1 MSKRNSLS
9 LNPYSSKK
17 NNSIHTRIIS
27 TKLIKNGFFNSNF
40 VEYII
45 KVKTVYKKWTIQKR
59 YSDFEKLY
67 LLLYKKYP
75 YLNFPSFPPK
85 RVFRF
90 TDNTIEERK
99 NKLNNFLYF
108 INNKINIYKNP
119 EIINFFNF
127 DSDILEIYAKNKSM
141 INHKNSEEDLNFVNM
156 INNYKGL
163 NRVMSSYNLTDNN
176 NIHLY
181 NKKTYFLYDENY
193 FVSFEEFKKNNS
205 DCNTLNLYIIDEFLR
220 NLDEQNE
227 HIGEITKTFFNFM
240 KCKNKWKTFSK
251 NEIIKLFIGGFITKD
266 ITNIIN
272 NKDNNDIKNDL
283 FSSEEMP
290 HMIRGIFFHI
300 GNYKLNNYGSKSC
313 MNFLLKLL
321 DTEINPEAEMYI
333 NIYKN
338 QKIEHFSLMNLPEI
352 AKNNGN
358 NYNNCY
364 KLIQIYLSQ
373 KYNNDEELNK
383 ILNEIGNEN
392 FVKSYKDWIN
402 RIIIC

>member
-1 MSKRNSLS
+1 MSRRNSLS
-9 LNPYSSKK
+9 LNPSKK

-45 KVKTVYKKWTIQKR
+45 KVKTVYKTWTINKR

-99 NKLNNFLYF
+99 NKFNNFLYF
-108 INNKINIYKNP
+108 INHKINFYKNP
-119 EIINFFNF
+119 EIINFFDFN
-127 DSDILEIYAKNKSM
+127 SDILQIYAKNKSM
-141 INHKNSEEDLNFVNM
+141 INNKNSQEDLNYFNM
-156 INNYKGL
+156 INNYNGM
-163 NRVMSSYNLTDNN
+163 NRVMSSNNLTENIN

-181 NKKTYFLYDENY
+181 DKENSFLYDDNY

-205 DCNTLNLYIIDEFLR
+205 DFNTLNLYIIDEFLR

-240 KCKNKWKTFSK
+240 KSKNKWKTFSK
-251 NEIIKLFIGGFITKD
+251 NEIIKLLIGGFITKD
-266 ITNIIN
+266 TNNIIN
-272 NKDNNDIKNDL
+272 LKNNKKDL

-290 HMIRGIFFHI
+290 QIIRGIFFHI

-321 DTEINPEAEMYI
+321 DTEINPEAELYI

-338 QKIEHFSLMNLPEI
+338 QNIENFSLMNLPEL
-352 AKNNGN
+352 ATKNCN
-358 NYNNCY
+358 NFNNCY
-364 KLIQIYLSQ
+364 KLIQIYISQ
-373 KYNNDEELNK
+373 KYNNNDELNK
-383 ILNEIGNEN
+383 YLYEIGNEN
-392 FVKSYKDWIN
+392 FVKSYKNWIN
-402 RIIIC
+402 RIII

>member
-45 KVKTVYKKWTIQKR
+45 KVKTVYKKWTIHKR

-163 NRVMSSYNLTDNN
+163 NRVMSSYNITENN

-181 NKKTYFLYDENY
+181 NKKIYFLYDENY

>member
-1 MSKRNSLS
+1 MSRRNSLS
-9 LNPYSSKK
+9 LNPSKK

-45 KVKTVYKKWTIQKR
+45 KVKTVYKTWTINKR

-99 NKLNNFLYF
+99 NKFNNFLYF
-108 INNKINIYKNP
+108 INHKINFYKNP
-119 EIINFFNF
+119 EIINFFDFN
-127 DSDILEIYAKNKSM
+127 SDILQIYAKNKSM
-141 INHKNSEEDLNFVNM
+141 INNKNSQEDLNYFNM
-156 INNYKGL
+156 INNYNGM
-163 NRVMSSYNLTDNN
+163 NRVMSSNNLTENIN

-181 NKKTYFLYDENY
+181 DKENSFLYDDNY

-205 DCNTLNLYIIDEFLR
+205 DFNTLNLYIIDEFLR

-240 KCKNKWKTFSK
+240 KSKNKWKTFSK
-251 NEIIKLFIGGFITKD
+251 NEIIKLLIGGFITKD
-266 ITNIIN
+266 TNNIIN
-272 NKDNNDIKNDL
+272 LKNNKKDL

-290 HMIRGIFFHI
+290 QIIRGIFFHI

-321 DTEINPEAEMYI
+321 DTEINPEAELYI

-338 QKIEHFSLMNLPEI
+338 QNIENFSLMNLPEL
-352 AKNNGN
+352 ATKNGN
-358 NYNNCY
+358 NFNNCY
-364 KLIQIYLSQ
+364 KLIQIYISQ
-373 KYNNDEELNK
+373 KYNNNDELNK
-383 ILNEIGNEN
+383 YLYEIGNEN
-392 FVKSYKDWIN
+392 FVKSYKNWIN
-402 RIIIC
+402 RIII

>member
-1 MSKRNSLS
+1 MSRRNSLS
-9 LNPYSSKK
+9 LNPSKK

-45 KVKTVYKKWTIQKR
+45 KVKTVYKTWTINKR

-99 NKLNNFLYF
+99 NKFNNFLYF
-108 INNKINIYKNP
+108 INHKINFYKNP
-119 EIINFFNF
+119 EIINFFDFN
-127 DSDILEIYAKNKSM
+127 SDILQIYAKNKSM
-141 INHKNSEEDLNFVNM
+141 INNKNSQEDLNYFNM
-156 INNYKGL
+156 INNYNGM
-163 NRVMSSYNLTDNN
+163 NRVMSSNNLTENIN

-181 NKKTYFLYDENY
+181 DKENSFLYDDNY

-205 DCNTLNLYIIDEFLR
+205 DFNTLNLYIIDEFLR

-240 KCKNKWKTFSK
+240 KNKNKWKTFSK
-251 NEIIKLFIGGFITKD
+251 NEIIKLLIGGFITKD
-266 ITNIIN
+266 TNNIIN
-272 NKDNNDIKNDL
+272 LKNNKKDL

-290 HMIRGIFFHI
+290 QIIRGIFFHI

-321 DTEINPEAEMYI
+321 DTEINPEAELYI

-338 QKIEHFSLMNLPEI
+338 QNIENFSLMNLPEL
-352 AKNNGN
+352 ATKNGN
-358 NYNNCY
+358 NFNNCY
-364 KLIQIYLSQ
+364 KLIQIYISQ
-373 KYNNDEELNK
+373 KYNNNDELNK
-383 ILNEIGNEN
+383 YLYEIGNEN
-392 FVKSYKDWIN
+392 FVKSYKNWIN
-402 RIIIC
+402 RIII

>member
-45 KVKTVYKKWTIQKR
+45 KVKTVYKKWTIHKR

-313 MNFLLKLL
+313 MNFLVKLL

>member
-45 KVKTVYKKWTIQKR
+45 KVKTVYKKWTIHKR

-163 NRVMSSYNLTDNN
+163 NRVMSSYNITENN

-240 KCKNKWKTFSK
+240 KCKNKWKKF
-251 NEIIKLFIGGFITKD
+251 
-266 ITNIIN
+266 
-272 NKDNNDIKNDL
+272 
-283 FSSEEMP
+283 
-290 HMIRGIFFHI
+290 
-300 GNYKLNNYGSKSC
+300 
-313 MNFLLKLL
+313 
-321 DTEINPEAEMYI
+321 
-333 NIYKN
+333 
-338 QKIEHFSLMNLPEI
+338 
-352 AKNNGN
+352 
-358 NYNNCY
+358 
-364 KLIQIYLSQ
+364 
-373 KYNNDEELNK
+373 
-383 ILNEIGNEN
+383 
-392 FVKSYKDWIN
+392 
-402 RIIIC
+402 

>member
-45 KVKTVYKKWTIQKR
+45 KVKTVYKKWTIHKR

-99 NKLNNFLYF
+99 NKFNNFLYF
-108 INNKINIYKNP
+108 INHKINFYKNP
-119 EIINFFNF
+119 EIINFFDFN
-127 DSDILEIYAKNKSM
+127 SDILQIYAKNKSM
-141 INHKNSEEDLNFVNM
+141 INNKNSQEDLNYFNM
-156 INNYKGL
+156 INNYNGM
-163 NRVMSSYNLTDNN
+163 NRVMSSNNLTENIN

-181 NKKTYFLYDENY
+181 DKENSFLYDDNY

-205 DCNTLNLYIIDEFLR
+205 DFNTLNLYIIDEFLR

-240 KCKNKWKTFSK
+240 KNKNKWKTFSK
-251 NEIIKLFIGGFITKD
+251 NEIIKLLIGGFITKD
-266 ITNIIN
+266 TNNIIN
-272 NKDNNDIKNDL
+272 LKNNKKDL

-290 HMIRGIFFHI
+290 QIIRGIFFHI

>member
-1 MSKRNSLS
+1 MSRRNSLS
-9 LNPYSSKK
+9 LNPSKK

-45 KVKTVYKKWTIQKR
+45 KVKTVYKTWTINKR

-99 NKLNNFLYF
+99 NKFNNFLYF
-108 INNKINIYKNP
+108 INHKINFYKNP
-119 EIINFFNF
+119 EIINFFDFN
-127 DSDILEIYAKNKSM
+127 SDILQIYAKNKSM
-141 INHKNSEEDLNFVNM
+141 INHKNSQEDLNYFNM
-156 INNYKGL
+156 INNYNGM
-163 NRVMSSYNLTDNN
+163 NRVMSSNNLTENIN

-181 NKKTYFLYDENY
+181 DKENSFLYDDNY

-205 DCNTLNLYIIDEFLR
+205 DFNTLNLYIIDEFLR

-240 KCKNKWKTFSK
+240 KSKNKWKTFSK
-251 NEIIKLFIGGFITKD
+251 NEIIKLLIGGFITKD
-266 ITNIIN
+266 TNNIIN
-272 NKDNNDIKNDL
+272 LKNNKKDL

-290 HMIRGIFFHI
+290 QIIRGIFFHI

-321 DTEINPEAEMYI
+321 DTEINPEAELYI

-338 QKIEHFSLMNLPEI
+338 QNIENFSLMNLPEL
-352 AKNNGN
+352 ATKNGN
-358 NYNNCY
+358 NFNNCY
-364 KLIQIYLSQ
+364 KLIQIYISQ
-373 KYNNDEELNK
+373 KYNNNEELNK
-383 ILNEIGNEN
+383 YLYEIGNDN
-392 FVKSYKDWIN
+392 FVKSYKNWIN
-402 RIIIC
+402 RIII

>member
-45 KVKTVYKKWTIQKR
+45 KVKTVYKKWTIHKR

-99 NKLNNFLYF
+99 NKFNNFLNF
-108 INNKINIYKNP
+108 INHKINFYKNP

-127 DSDILEIYAKNKSM
+127 DSDILEIYTKNKSM
-141 INHKNSEEDLNFVNM
+141 ISNKSSQEDLNFFNM
-156 INNYKGL
+156 INTYNGL
-163 NRVMSSYNLTDNN
+163 NRVMSSYNLKENNN
-176 NIHLY
+176 NICLC
-181 NKKTYFLYDENY
+181 NIKTSFLYDENY

-205 DCNTLNLYIIDEFLR
+205 DFNTLNLYIIDEFLR

-227 HIGEITKTFFNFM
+227 HIGDIIKTFFNFM
-240 KCKNKWKTFSK
+240 KCKNKWKSFSK
-251 NEIIKLFIGGFITKD
+251 NEIIKLLIGGFITKD
-266 ITNIIN
+266 TNNIIN
-272 NKDNNDIKNDL
+272 IKNDL
-283 FSSEEMP
+283 FSSEEIP
-290 HMIRGIFFHI
+290 RIIRGIFYHI

-321 DTEINPEAEMYI
+321 DNEINPEAELYI
-333 NIYKN
+333 NIYKS
-338 QKIEHFSLMNLPEI
+338 QKMENFSLMNLPEF
-352 AKNNGN
+352 AQQYCNY
-358 NYNNCY
+358 YNNCY
-364 KLIQIYLSQ
+364 KLIKIYLSN
-373 KYNNDEELNK
+373 KYNNDDELDK
-383 ILNEIGNEN
+383 YLYQIGNEN

-402 RIIIC
+402 KIIIC